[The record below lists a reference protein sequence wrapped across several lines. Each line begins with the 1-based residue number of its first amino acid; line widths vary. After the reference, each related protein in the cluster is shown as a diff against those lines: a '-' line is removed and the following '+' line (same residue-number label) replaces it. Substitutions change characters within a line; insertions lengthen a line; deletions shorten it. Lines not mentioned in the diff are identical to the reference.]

1 MNRNTQTPEWQALSN
16 LAANLTS
23 SSKPFL
29 AADDRY
35 DQFSFEASGILL
47 DLSKQKLTGEILQE
61 LLTLAHEK
69 DLANRIDALFL
80 GRKVNVTENR
90 PALHTLL
97 RNLDGTD
104 KRAQQVRSDLQRIE
118 SCVRD
123 INNGQWRGYSG
134 KSITQIVHIGIG
146 GSHLGQALVT
156 EALKKKSN
164 NLEITFVTNMDPD
177 DIQSTLLSIDA
188 ERTLFIIASK
198 SFSTTETIENAT
210 AAKNWFLERTNDP
223 KAATNH
229 FLAIS
234 NNIDRAIAFG
244 IDRKRIFPIAD
255 WVGGRYSLWS
265 NMGLIIALGA
275 GFDNFR
281 SLLAGA
287 KSMDD
292 HFRSSPFES
301 NLPVLLALTGIWN
314 SNFLN
319 INNHVVLPYA
329 ERLKMLPMFLQQLEM
344 ESNGK
349 SVDTDGRKLDI
360 NTAPLVWGGTGTNS
374 QHSFHQ
380 LLLQGTQS
388 FSADL
393 ILVGSSKSRS
403 GKKQRNWLLANGLA
417 QTRAMFIGHDDED
430 PHKAI
435 QGGHGT
441 STLVLDELNAF
452 TLGALL
458 SLYEHKVFCQGVIWD
473 INSFDQYG
481 VEKGKQLAS
490 SIYKKL
496 TDDSKLPW
504 DASTNGLIN
513 RFRKGEDNG

>member
-1 MNRNTQTPEWQALSN
+1 
-16 LAANLTS
+16 
-23 SSKPFL
+23 
-29 AADDRY
+29 
-35 DQFSFEASGILL
+35 
-47 DLSKQKLTGEILQE
+47 
-61 LLTLAHEK
+61 
-69 DLANRIDALFL
+69 
-80 GRKVNVTENR
+80 
-90 PALHTLL
+90 
-97 RNLDGTD
+97 
-104 KRAQQVRSDLQRIE
+104 
-118 SCVRD
+118 
-123 INNGQWRGYSG
+123 
-134 KSITQIVHIGIG
+134 
-146 GSHLGQALVT
+146 
-156 EALKKKSN
+156 
-164 NLEITFVTNMDPD
+164 
-177 DIQSTLLSIDA
+177 
-188 ERTLFIIASK
+188 
-198 SFSTTETIENAT
+198 
-210 AAKNWFLERTNDP
+210 
-223 KAATNH
+223 
-229 FLAIS
+229 
-234 NNIDRAIAFG
+234 
-244 IDRKRIFPIAD
+244 
-255 WVGGRYSLWS
+255 
-265 NMGLIIALGA
+265 
-275 GFDNFR
+275 
-281 SLLAGA
+281 
-287 KSMDD
+287 MDD

-349 SVDTDGRKLDI
+349 SVDTDGRKLEI